1 MTNAFTCQHI
11 NVSVN
16 ESATCISFFLRQMIA
31 FCFALYHLTRVPLLD
46 RSSACGASNTEGFH
60 FSPKEYSVSQ
70 CSKGRFLGDKFYSG
84 NRTDKK
90 SNEWNSL
97 GVLQS
102 GMLNHMILFQAC
114 VSLGFTL
121 SRYQVKGLCF
131 FFLYFLLFF
140 FPQQKPRKATP
151 QPGEDTLN
159 GHLPPGWQSYM
170 SPQGRRYYVNTFT
183 NGKWKLQ

>member
-140 FPQQKPRKATP
+140 FSSAEAQKGNSSARRRHLERPSSPRLAELYVSPGPQVLC
-151 QPGEDTLN
+151 E
-159 GHLPPGWQSYM
+159 HLHE
-170 SPQGRRYYVNTFT
+170 R
-183 NGKWKLQ
+183 